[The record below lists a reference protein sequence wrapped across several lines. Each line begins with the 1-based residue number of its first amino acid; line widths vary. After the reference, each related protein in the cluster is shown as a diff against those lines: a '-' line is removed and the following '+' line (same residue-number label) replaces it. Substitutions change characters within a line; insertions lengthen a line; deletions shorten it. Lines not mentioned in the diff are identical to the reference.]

1 MKKKVRNN
9 KVILASILAL
19 GCLTAASVGFSSWVI
34 GAQNI
39 STKSN
44 VDVTVDDVV
53 DNRLFNVTAS
63 SNSTIKLGPSTKGTY
78 ISYSGS
84 ASEEVLDFSFSL
96 TFIAN
101 TANTANDGEAFAFT
115 SLGDQSFDIKFSFT
129 NTLNI
134 NDAENEYIKFPSEP
148 SETTIGTISKSGFI
162 ASGTTAP
169 QSSNVIT
176 YTGKLAWGS
185 YFGGKNPSELDDSTV
200 SKDPT
205 KVDSY
210 IAGLKHLKDCLNNQS
225 NKNFVI
231 TVNIV
236 KK

>member
-1 MKKKVRNN
+1 MRKKVRNN
-9 KVILASILAL
+9 KTILASILAL

-34 GAQNI
+34 AAQN
-39 STKSN
+39 TDAASN
-44 VDVTVDDVV
+44 VKVTVADVE
-53 DNRLFNVTAS
+53 DHRFKVTAS
-63 SNSTIKLGPSTKGTY
+63 SDSTIKLGPSTEGKY
-78 ISYSGS
+78 ISYSEGK
-84 ASEEVLDFSFSL
+84 SEEALDFNFKL
-96 TFIAN
+96 TFK
-101 TANTANDGEAFAFT
+101 TANGSSEEFAFT
-115 SLGDQSFDIKFSFT
+115 SLGDQSFNISFSFT
-129 NTLNI
+129 KTLNI

-162 ASGTTAP
+162 ASGTTVP

-185 YFGGKNPSELDDSTV
+185 YFGGQNPSLLSDS
-200 SKDPT
+200 T

-210 IAGLKHLKDCLNNQS
+210 IQGLNHLKTSLKDKS
-225 NKNFVI
+225 FEI

>member
-34 GAQNI
+34 AAQDTHPTSNVKV
-39 STKSN
+39 TVADVEDHRFN
-44 VDVTVDDVV
+44 VDV
-53 DNRLFNVTAS
+53 S
-63 SNSTIKLGPSTKGTY
+63 SNSEIKLGPSTKGKF

-84 ASEEVLDFSFSL
+84 APEEALGFTFSL
-96 TFIAN
+96 TF
-101 TANTANDGEAFAFT
+101 TANDGKDFKFT
-115 SLGDQSFDIKFSFT
+115 SLGDQSFNIKFSFT
-129 NTLNI
+129 DDTLNI
-134 NDAENEYIKFPSEP
+134 NDGGKEYIKFPSEP

-185 YFGGKNPSELDDSTV
+185 YFGGQNPSLLN
-200 SKDPT
+200 DPT

-210 IAGLKHLKDCLNNQS
+210 IEGLNHLKTSLKDKS
-225 NKNFVI
+225 FVI
-231 TVNIV
+231 TVNIE
-236 KK
+236 KAA

>member
-39 STKSN
+39 SNKSN

-78 ISYSGS
+78 ISYSGI
-84 ASEEVLDFSFSL
+84 ASEEVLDFNFKL
-96 TFIAN
+96 TF
-101 TANTANDGEAFAFT
+101 TAKGGNDAFNFT

-129 NTLNI
+129 NINTLNI
-134 NDAENEYIKFPSEP
+134 NDNADGKTYIDFPSG
-148 SETTIGTISKSGFI
+148 TIGTISKTGFSPSSSD
-162 ASGTTAP
+162 ATTDP
-169 QSSNVIT
+169 KNSNVIT
-176 YTGKLAWGS
+176 YNGKLLWGS
-185 YFGGKNPSELDDSTV
+185 YFDNKNPSELDDS
-200 SKDPT
+200 T

-210 IAGLKHLKDCLNNQS
+210 IAGLKHLKTSLDNQ
-225 NKNFVI
+225 KLEI
-231 TVNIV
+231 TVNIG